1 MAPTAYVSF
10 FSASMGAA
18 AALLGLLFVAIS
30 IAPERTFAEDA
41 PVERQVVATSAFT
54 ALVNAFF
61 LSMGGAIPDI
71 TIAIVAVSVGCVSL
85 FQTVMAGRRLLKD
98 KSPSPL
104 VSRRIGLVALGFV
117 IYGVE
122 FYYGA
127 RLLRSPGDTGAYTGL
142 INPLFG
148 IYGFALLR
156 SWELMGARR
165 RSLTATLA
173 SRIKAKRA
181 ETSPVQAA
189 PSMGRV
195 Q

>member
-1 MAPTAYVSF
+1 
-10 FSASMGAA
+10 MGAA

-61 LSMGGAIPDI
+61 VSMGGAIPDI
-71 TIAIVAVSVGCVSL
+71 TIAVVAVTVGCVSL
-85 FQTVMAGRRLLKD
+85 LQTIVAGRRLWEDESSTHL
-98 KSPSPL
+98 L
-104 VSRRIGLVALGFV
+104 GGRLGLIALGLV
-117 IYGVE
+117 IYCVE
-122 FYYGA
+122 IYYGA
-127 RLLRSPGDTGAYTGL
+127 RLLRAPGDTSAYTGL

-165 RSLTATLA
+165 RRWTATLT
-173 SRIKAKRA
+173 SRIKVKRG
-181 ETSPVQAA
+181 EAA
-189 PSMGRV
+189 PAPSAPPVGRD